1 MKLKSFFADTV
12 EQAISV
18 ARREMGPDAMLLNS
32 KRSSPEALHLGA
44 YEVVCALASE
54 PVQEK
59 AGSQPAP
66 AHPRF
71 GDRLG
76 QDISELKQQVERLAR
91 SLARCGSGMAG
102 IGSDPE
108 MASAFATL
116 TDAELD
122 TDLAYELI
130 SKMSSPVLPDALR
143 IQLGALVSVDSELG
157 CPGAPRRIAA
167 LVGPPGCGKTMS
179 VVKLAVQYG
188 IALRRSVQLLTM
200 DTYRVAAADE
210 LQAYA
215 AILGIGCQVLDTP
228 AALSQALDEHRA
240 KDLVLIDTPGLS
252 WNEMELFDD
261 LTRLFATVPDFD
273 THLVLPASMR
283 TSDLKRV
290 ADQYAVLK
298 PRKLLFTRLDETET
312 FGPLL
317 SQSVRMGIPIS
328 FLSRGQRI
336 PEDLD
341 AATPDRLLNLILK
354 SQTPAKPEFRNGGSM
369 KAQSAV
375 KEAPER
381 PGSIR
386 PARARPKTGNV

>member
-157 CPGAPRRIAA
+157 CPGAPQRIAA

-228 AALSQALDEHRA
+228 AALSQALDEHSH

-283 TSDLKRV
+283 TRDLKRV

-354 SQTPAKPEFRNGGSM
+354 SQTPAKRNFEM
-369 KAQSAV
+369 AA
-375 KEAPER
+375 A
-381 PGSIR
+381 
-386 PARARPKTGNV
+386 